1 MALWGSFQ
9 FFHLHQF
16 RPDHHQSNDHGDK
29 IGRRTGKKNT
39 VQPEKEGQ
47 DEERSLR
54 ETDAARTMEGLY
66 LKVEEDG
73 QVTRRVKYVRS
84 SFLQTVEQSQSHWL
98 ERPIIPN
105 QLCRPISD
113 LYLPQLPKEEPHDR

>member
-1 MALWGSFQ
+1 MSCWVLTELRRPSN
-9 FFHLHQF
+9 HL
-16 RPDHHQSNDHGDK
+16 SNELLSCRLLAVECAQESKELSLIRGIWNELGLCVDGD
-29 IGRRTGKKNT
+29 
-39 VQPEKEGQ
+39 
-47 DEERSLR
+47 
-54 ETDAARTMEGLY
+54 
-66 LKVEEDG
+66 EEDG

-105 QLCRPISD
+105 QLCRPIGD